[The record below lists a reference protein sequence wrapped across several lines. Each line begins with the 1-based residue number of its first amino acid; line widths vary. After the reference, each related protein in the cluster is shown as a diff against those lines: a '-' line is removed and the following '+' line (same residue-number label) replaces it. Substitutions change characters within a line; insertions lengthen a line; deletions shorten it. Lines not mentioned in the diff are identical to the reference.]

1 MGVGAIFISTLATLR
16 LEEPQNPPQNQQ
28 QLLASTLQPIVA
40 FVVLGSIIIRASS
53 SIVLLFMFIASRRWS
68 LYPFFLVWPQGTLS
82 HRVAVQII
90 LQKRRYS

>member
-53 SIVLLFMFIASRRWS
+53 SIRSVIYVYHPAQMVSLFLFSRS
-68 LYPFFLVWPQGTLS
+68 
-82 HRVAVQII
+82 VAVYTPAPC
-90 LQKRRYS
+90 RCPNRSPDT